1 MKPAKVSPW
10 ITLEFWVSK
19 LDLRGVIMR
28 SLNGLCFSTPK
39 NTHQNL
45 WKPVKMCQISESTRL
60 YSSFTHWAWLP
71 LDIIATTPL
80 KINGWNPT
88 NKGLE
93 DDFPFQTLSIEV
105 EVHSHAHQNHT
116 AQRALPGVVE
126 ASMNVYQRT
135 WSFDVRETMAV
146 IRKKTKNSQHDRAK
160 QSHHHA
166 FFPGKMHTHLF
177 WNLRP

>member
-1 MKPAKVSPW
+1 MACAFPHQKTLIKTCENPSRCVRYLNPPDSTQASLIEHGYHWISSLLHPWKLTAGTQQIKVWKTIFLFKHFP
-10 ITLEFWVSK
+10 
-19 LDLRGVIMR
+19 LRLR
-28 SLNGLCFSTPK
+28 
-39 NTHQNL
+39 
-45 WKPVKMCQISESTRL
+45 W
-60 YSSFTHWAWLP
+60 
-71 LDIIATTPL
+71 
-80 KINGWNPT
+80 
-88 NKGLE
+88 
-93 DDFPFQTLSIEV
+93 
-105 EVHSHAHQNHT
+105 HSHAHQNHT